1 MWTWVLAVKR
11 NIFSTYFRVGNIGM
25 DKVICLL
32 EAKLGD
38 IYTDCKSGKVATKQS
53 MEPNDSVPAPV
64 H

>member
-1 MWTWVLAVKR
+1 
-11 NIFSTYFRVGNIGM
+11 M